1 MPSAAIDGVIAGAGA
16 DDVIVLITGEEI
28 IATASVDG
36 VVAVATGDGVSA
48 ITAIDG
54 VVAVATG
61 DGVIAGA
68 TIDGVIAIT
77 AIDGVVAGIG
87 ERDRGGPAPAIVGC
101 GGGCCES
108 SIVDIEAVV
117 GTKDVKDAVVAVEF
131 NVEIREGV
139 IAIAK
144 DQIISSAGC
153 DGVVA
158 GAAGDVVIEVISDD
172 DVITGA

>member
-1 MPSAAIDGVIAGAGA
+1 MPGAAIDGVITGAGI
-16 DDVIVLITGEEI
+16 DVVVVLIAIEEI
-28 IATASVDG
+28 VAAAGVDG
-36 VVAVATGDGVSA
+36 VGAVAAGDGVSA
-48 ITAIDG
+48 ITCGDGIIAVAAGDG
-54 VVAVATG
+54 VVA
-61 DGVIAGA
+61 GA
-68 TIDGVIAIT
+68 AIDGVIAIT

-87 ERDRGGPAPAIVGC
+87 KGDSGRPTPAVVGS
-101 GGGCCES
+101 GGGCCEA

-144 DQIISSAGC
+144 DHIIASTGC

-158 GAAGDVVIEVISDD
+158 GATGDVVIEIVADD